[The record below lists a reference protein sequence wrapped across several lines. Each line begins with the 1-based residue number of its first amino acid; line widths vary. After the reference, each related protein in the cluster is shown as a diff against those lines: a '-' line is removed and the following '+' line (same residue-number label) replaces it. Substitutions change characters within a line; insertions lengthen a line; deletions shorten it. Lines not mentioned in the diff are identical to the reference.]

1 MSDALQFVGLVCWQG
16 PGTWY
21 VSCELPA
28 SRSCCT
34 CKFQGEVPCWEE
46 AAELLSDYGFQV
58 ALPDLHAT
66 PQTSPVAL
74 STADAVKFVAECADA
89 LQVRC
94 CALQEH
100 QRTLLIPAVAL
111 QVLACLHTSLAL
123 LMHVDAC
130 AGATS

>member
-1 MSDALQFVGLVCWQG
+1 MSGVLRYRAMHLLAGA
-16 PGTWY
+16 WY
-21 VSCELPA
+21 LASAVSCPA
-28 SRSCCT
+28 SRCCCT

-74 STADAVKFVAECADA
+74 SAADAVKFVAECADA

-94 CALQEH
+94 SALQ
-100 QRTLLIPAVAL
+100 QR
-111 QVLACLHTSLAL
+111 
-123 LMHVDAC
+123 
-130 AGATS
+130 